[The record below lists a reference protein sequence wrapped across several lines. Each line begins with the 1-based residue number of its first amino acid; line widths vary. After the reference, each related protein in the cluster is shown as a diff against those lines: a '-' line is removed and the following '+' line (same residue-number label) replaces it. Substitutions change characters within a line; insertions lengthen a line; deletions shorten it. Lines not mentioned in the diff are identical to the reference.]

1 MAKLENRLAFICAEL
16 WLKYCERKHLL
27 TMLCGQNTSR
37 FIDVLKRQA
46 SISIGFLNKKHGQTS
61 ALWDMSV
68 TKLEDS

>member
-1 MAKLENRLAFICAEL
+1 
-16 WLKYCERKHLL
+16 
-27 TMLCGQNTSR
+27 MLCGQNTSR